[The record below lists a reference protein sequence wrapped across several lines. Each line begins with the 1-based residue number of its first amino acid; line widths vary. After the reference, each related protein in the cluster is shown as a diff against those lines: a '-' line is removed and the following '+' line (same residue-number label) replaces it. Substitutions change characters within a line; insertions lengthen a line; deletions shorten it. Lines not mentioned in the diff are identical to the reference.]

1 GTFEFGN
8 GYPTADATDRLYEL
22 RLINR
27 AVEAYLASIPAV
39 SMLHMRNGTTEVG
52 VDPAAKFVI
61 SRPCSTP
68 GAWSGGRRWQAIR
81 RGRHVVRDGATRDGV
96 SLRV

>member
-1 GTFEFGN
+1 VFEN

-22 RLINR
+22 RLFNR

-39 SMLHMRNGTTEVG
+39 SMFDMRNGMTEAG
-52 VDPAAKFVI
+52 VDAAAKFLI

-68 GAWSGGRRWQAIR
+68 GACS
-81 RGRHVVRDGATRDGV
+81 
-96 SLRV
+96 